1 MQFRQGRQVPWQ
13 HVTFPGLSLPQAW
26 PVLKLRV
33 ASGAGG
39 ATGTIRPTYKQK
51 RSVSLLSMANETFF
65 SLQGQVAVVTGAGQG
80 IGEGIATRLAAAG
93 ARVAILD
100 MNQAAAEEVAG
111 RLKGVGVHC
120 DVSSSA
126 SVQKAIEAV
135 VQKLG
140 PVEILVNNAGIAGR
154 TLRLWELDESDMDQ
168 VYAVNQKG
176 VFLMC
181 KAVISSMMEKGYGR
195 ILNVASIAGKEG
207 NPTLVPY
214 SCTKAAVINLTKAL
228 AKEVA
233 GKGDITVNAISP
245 AVIRTKILDTLAK
258 ETVQYMI
265 SRIPMGRTGTIEE
278 IAALVHFLVSRE
290 ASFTTGQC
298 YDISGGRATY

>member
-1 MQFRQGRQVPWQ
+1 
-13 HVTFPGLSLPQAW
+13 
-26 PVLKLRV
+26 
-33 ASGAGG
+33 
-39 ATGTIRPTYKQK
+39 
-51 RSVSLLSMANETFF
+51 MANENFF

-80 IGEGIATRLAAAG
+80 IGEGIAVRLNQAG

-100 MNQAAAEEVAG
+100 TNGAAAEEVAG
-111 RLKGVGVHC
+111 RVKGLGLHC

-126 SVQKAIEAV
+126 SAQQAIEAV
-135 VQKLG
+135 QRQLG
-140 PVEILVNNAGIAGR
+140 PIEILVNNAGIAGR
-154 TLRLWELDESDMDQ
+154 TLPLWELDESDLDK
-168 VYAVNQKG
+168 VYAVNLKG

-181 KAVISSMMEKGYGR
+181 RAVIPGMLAQGYGR

-207 NPTLVPY
+207 NPTLIPY
-214 SCTKAAVINLTKAL
+214 SATKAAVIGLTKAL

-233 GKGDITVNAISP
+233 GKANITVNAISP
-245 AVIRTKILDTLAK
+245 AVIRTKILDSIAK
-258 ETVQYMI
+258 ETVQYMV